1 MMLHNTMD
9 GKTCLYIEQ
18 NHGAR
23 LAVFDVTDPARVK
36 AEGWALVEAPGS
48 FDFVSSLGADAVPV
62 RFRNGQ
68 EEAVLNLHKAKT
80 PALNMIQ
87 GLYFQASIGFWGD
100 NVLMVSKRPS
110 LQSDIS
116 DADYQIVDISNPVHP
131 NAVTDIKQVL
141 KKDYELRHG
150 HEDPRAADEPHTVR
164 TQLFW
169 LSPREFE
176 KQSFDFSALSHD
188 ALDEIDRIQTGH
200 RLDLVV
206 SSGIP
211 GLIPKER

>member
-9 GKTCLYIEQ
+9 GKTYLYIEQ

-48 FDFVSSLGADAVPV
+48 FDFVFSLGADAVPV
-62 RFRNGQ
+62 RFWNGQ

-116 DADYQIVDISNPVHP
+116 DADCQIVDISNPVHP

-141 KKDYELRHG
+141 EKIKNYDTGTRIREQQMS
-150 HEDPRAADEPHTVR
+150 HT
-164 TQLFW
+164 
-169 LSPREFE
+169 P
-176 KQSFDFSALSHD
+176 
-188 ALDEIDRIQTGH
+188 
-200 RLDLVV
+200 
-206 SSGIP
+206 
-211 GLIPKER
+211 